1 MQSQCV
7 VKQRK
12 WDRFLFFRIV
22 PYVFNALQY
31 MNNLNVIAREISIVS
46 RSNFMGQEVDVYG
59 TAEEPLFLAKD
70 VAKWIGHSDVSMM
83 MRNVDEDEKVTSN
96 VCTPGGRQNAWF
108 LTEDG
113 LYEVLMQSR
122 KPIAKQFKKGVKDI
136 LKTIRRT
143 GEFKAQPQQ
152 SPLQSKLS
160 DKIQAANFLADFL
173 NLNVASKLAI
183 AKSIAD
189 PLGLPTPDY
198 VMDEKTVHAAKD
210 LLATHNVKMSSAEFN
225 KILVS
230 KGIVE
235 RMTRPGKGG
244 KTHSWVVIPEKYE
257 KFGQNARNPHAQN
270 QTQALWYDNK
280 FSELLD
286 LAGIQEGKEEES
298 HD

>member
-1 MQSQCV
+1 
-7 VKQRK
+7 
-12 WDRFLFFRIV
+12 
-22 PYVFNALQY
+22 
-31 MNNLNVIAREISIVS
+31 MNDLNVVSQKLGESMSSLEIAEVTGKEHKNVMRDIQTLLSQGVDKLNFERIS
-46 RSNFMGQEVDVYG
+46 Y
-59 TAEEPLFLAKD
+59 KD
-70 VAKWIGHSDVSMM
+70 SMN
-83 MRNVDEDEKVTSN
+83 RVRDAY
-96 VCTPGGRQNAWF
+96 Q
-108 LTEDG
+108 LT
-113 LYEVLMQSR
+113 Y
-122 KPIAKQFKKGVKDI
+122 KGVLI
-136 LKTIRRT
+136 LASGYNPVLREKIINRWEELET
-143 GEFKAQPQQ
+143 GKAEPKFYQQ
-152 SPLQSKLS
+152 SPSQSTLS

-173 NLNVASKLAI
+173 NLNGASKLAI

-210 LLATHNVKMSSAEFN
+210 LLATHKVKMSSAEFN

-280 FSELLD
+280 FSELLA
-286 LAGIQEGKEEES
+286 LAGIHERKDETN
-298 HD
+298 D

>member
-1 MQSQCV
+1 MKNQS
-7 VKQRK
+7 
-12 WDRFLFFRIV
+12 
-22 PYVFNALQY
+22 
-31 MNNLNVIAREISIVS
+31 IAVREIGIVS

-59 TAEEPLFLAKD
+59 TAYEPFFKAND
-70 VAKWIGHSDVSMM
+70 VAEWLGLSNVSDMIT
-83 MRNVDEDEKVTSN
+83 RVDEEERSKFN
-96 VCTPGGRQNAWF
+96 LGRQGETWF
-108 LTEDG
+108 LTENG

-122 KPIAKQFKKGVKDI
+122 KPIAKQFKKGVKEI

-143 GEFKAQPQQ
+143 GEFKAQPQPEYHQ
-152 SPLQSKLS
+152 SQLS

-173 NLNVASKLAI
+173 NLNGASKLAI

-198 VMDEKTVHAAKD
+198 AMDEKTVHAAKD
-210 LLATHNVKMSSAEFN
+210 LLADHKVKMSSAEFN

-280 FSELLD
+280 FSELLA
-286 LAGIQEGKEEES
+286 LAGIQEEKEEES

>member
-1 MQSQCV
+1 
-7 VKQRK
+7 
-12 WDRFLFFRIV
+12 
-22 PYVFNALQY
+22 

-143 GEFKAQPQQ
+143 GEFKSQ
-152 SPLQSKLS
+152 SQHTQSQTNLS

-173 NLNVASKLAI
+173 NLNGASKLAI

-210 LLATHNVKMSSAEFN
+210 LLATHKVKMSSDEFN

-280 FSELLD
+280 FSELLA

>member
-1 MQSQCV
+1 MSSLEIAEVTGKEHKNVMRDIQNLLSQGVDKLNFERISYKDSMNRVRDAYQLTYKGVLILASGYNPVLREKIINRWEELETGKAEPKYAQQPQSQ
-7 VKQRK
+7 
-12 WDRFLFFRIV
+12 
-22 PYVFNALQY
+22 P
-31 MNNLNVIAREISIVS
+31 
-46 RSNFMGQEVDVYG
+46 
-59 TAEEPLFLAKD
+59 
-70 VAKWIGHSDVSMM
+70 
-83 MRNVDEDEKVTSN
+83 
-96 VCTPGGRQNAWF
+96 
-108 LTEDG
+108 
-113 LYEVLMQSR
+113 
-122 KPIAKQFKKGVKDI
+122 
-136 LKTIRRT
+136 
-143 GEFKAQPQQ
+143 
-152 SPLQSKLS
+152 KLS

-173 NLNVASKLAI
+173 NLNGASKLAI

-257 KFGQNARNPHAQN
+257 EFGQNARNPHAQN

-280 FSELLD
+280 FSELLA
-286 LAGIQEGKEEES
+286 LAGIQEGKEET

>member
-1 MQSQCV
+1 MSSLEIAEVTGKEHKNVMRDIQTLLSQGV
-7 VKQRK
+7 DKLN
-12 WDRFLFFRIV
+12 FERIS
-22 PYVFNALQY
+22 YKDS
-31 MNNLNVIAREISIVS
+31 MNRVRDAY
-46 RSNFMGQEVDVYG
+46 Q
-59 TAEEPLFLAKD
+59 
-70 VAKWIGHSDVSMM
+70 
-83 MRNVDEDEKVTSN
+83 
-96 VCTPGGRQNAWF
+96 
-108 LTEDG
+108 LT
-113 LYEVLMQSR
+113 Y
-122 KPIAKQFKKGVKDI
+122 KGVLI
-136 LKTIRRT
+136 LASGYNPVLREKIINRWEELET
-143 GEFKAQPQQ
+143 GKSEPKFSQQ
-152 SPLQSKLS
+152 STSQPKLS

-173 NLNVASKLAI
+173 NLNGASKLAI

-210 LLATHNVKMSSAEFN
+210 LLATHKVKMSSAEFN

-280 FSELLD
+280 FSELLA
-286 LAGIQEGKEEES
+286 LAGIQEGKEETN
-298 HD
+298 D

>member
-1 MQSQCV
+1 MGPLS
-7 VKQRK
+7 
-12 WDRFLFFRIV
+12 FFRIV

-136 LKTIRRT
+136 LKTIRRA

-152 SPLQSKLS
+152 SPLQPKLS

-173 NLNVASKLAI
+173 NLNGASKLAI

-210 LLATHNVKMSSAEFN
+210 LLATHKVKMSSAEFN

-257 KFGQNARNPHAQN
+257 EFGQNARNPHAQN

-280 FSELLD
+280 FSELLA
-286 LAGIQEGKEEES
+286 LAGIQEGKEETY
-298 HD
+298 D

>member
-1 MQSQCV
+1 MGPLS
-7 VKQRK
+7 
-12 WDRFLFFRIV
+12 FFRIV

-143 GEFKAQPQQ
+143 GEFNAHPNQ
-152 SPLQSKLS
+152 SASHPTLS

-173 NLNVASKLAI
+173 NLNGASKLAI

-210 LLATHNVKMSSAEFN
+210 LLATHKVKMSSAEFN

-280 FSELLD
+280 FSELLA
-286 LAGIQEGKEEES
+286 LSGIQDGKEETNY
-298 HD
+298 

>member
-1 MQSQCV
+1 MSSLEIAEVTGKEHKNVMRDIQNLLSQGV
-7 VKQRK
+7 DKLN
-12 WDRFLFFRIV
+12 FERIS
-22 PYVFNALQY
+22 YKDS
-31 MNNLNVIAREISIVS
+31 MNRVRDAY
-46 RSNFMGQEVDVYG
+46 Q
-59 TAEEPLFLAKD
+59 
-70 VAKWIGHSDVSMM
+70 
-83 MRNVDEDEKVTSN
+83 
-96 VCTPGGRQNAWF
+96 
-108 LTEDG
+108 LT
-113 LYEVLMQSR
+113 Y
-122 KPIAKQFKKGVKDI
+122 KGVLI
-136 LKTIRRT
+136 LASGYNPVLREKIINRWEELET
-143 GEFKAQPQQ
+143 GKAEPKFYQQ

-173 NLNVASKLAI
+173 NLNGASKLAI

-198 VMDEKTVHAAKD
+198 VMNEKTVHAAKD

-280 FSELLD
+280 FSELLA
-286 LAGIQEGKEEES
+286 LAGIQEGKEET

>member
-1 MQSQCV
+1 
-7 VKQRK
+7 
-12 WDRFLFFRIV
+12 
-22 PYVFNALQY
+22 

-152 SPLQSKLS
+152 SQYQSKLS

-173 NLNVASKLAI
+173 NLNGASKLAI

-210 LLATHNVKMSSAEFN
+210 LLATHKVKMSSAEFN

-235 RMTRPGKGG
+235 RMNRPGKGG

-280 FSELLD
+280 FSELLA

>member
-1 MQSQCV
+1 MSSLEIAEVTGKEHKNVMRDIQTILSQGVDKLNFERISYKDSMNRVRDAYQLTYKGVLILASGYNPVLREKIINRWEELETGKAEPKFSQQSQS
-7 VKQRK
+7 Q
-12 WDRFLFFRIV
+12 
-22 PYVFNALQY
+22 
-31 MNNLNVIAREISIVS
+31 
-46 RSNFMGQEVDVYG
+46 
-59 TAEEPLFLAKD
+59 T
-70 VAKWIGHSDVSMM
+70 
-83 MRNVDEDEKVTSN
+83 
-96 VCTPGGRQNAWF
+96 
-108 LTEDG
+108 
-113 LYEVLMQSR
+113 
-122 KPIAKQFKKGVKDI
+122 
-136 LKTIRRT
+136 
-143 GEFKAQPQQ
+143 
-152 SPLQSKLS
+152 KLS

-173 NLNVASKLAI
+173 NLNGASKLAI

-210 LLATHNVKMSSAEFN
+210 LLATHKVKMSSAEFN

-270 QTQALWYDNK
+270 QTQALWYDNM
-280 FSELLD
+280 FSELLA
-286 LAGIQEGKEEES
+286 LAGIQDGKEET

>member
-1 MQSQCV
+1 MGPLS
-7 VKQRK
+7 
-12 WDRFLFFRIV
+12 FFRIV

-96 VCTPGGRQNAWF
+96 VCTPGGIQNAWF

-152 SPLQSKLS
+152 TQSNPKLS

-173 NLNVASKLAI
+173 NLNGASKLAI

-198 VMDEKTVHAAKD
+198 VMDDKTVHAAKD
-210 LLATHNVKMSSAEFN
+210 LLATHKVNMSSAEFN

-280 FSELLD
+280 FSELLA
-286 LAGIQEGKEEES
+286 LAGIQEGKDEN

>member
-1 MQSQCV
+1 MSSLEIAEVTGKEHKNVMRDIQNLLSQGV
-7 VKQRK
+7 DKLN
-12 WDRFLFFRIV
+12 FERIS
-22 PYVFNALQY
+22 YKDS
-31 MNNLNVIAREISIVS
+31 MNRVRDAY
-46 RSNFMGQEVDVYG
+46 Q
-59 TAEEPLFLAKD
+59 
-70 VAKWIGHSDVSMM
+70 
-83 MRNVDEDEKVTSN
+83 
-96 VCTPGGRQNAWF
+96 
-108 LTEDG
+108 LT
-113 LYEVLMQSR
+113 Y
-122 KPIAKQFKKGVKDI
+122 KGVLI
-136 LKTIRRT
+136 LASGYNPVLREKIINRWEELET
-143 GEFKAQPQQ
+143 GKAEPKYDQQPTSQ
-152 SPLQSKLS
+152 PKLS
-160 DKIQAANFLADFL
+160 DKIQAANFLAEFL
-173 NLNVASKLAI
+173 NLNGASKLAI

-198 VMDEKTVHAAKD
+198 VMNEKTVHAAKD
-210 LLATHNVKMSSAEFN
+210 LLATHKVKMSSAEFN

-280 FSELLD
+280 FSELLA

>member
-1 MQSQCV
+1 MGPLS
-7 VKQRK
+7 
-12 WDRFLFFRIV
+12 FFRIV

-31 MNNLNVIAREISIVS
+31 MNNLNVIEREISIVS

-143 GEFKAQPQQ
+143 GEFNAKPQQ
-152 SPLQSKLS
+152 PTSQPKLS
-160 DKIQAANFLADFL
+160 DKIQAAKFLAKFL
-173 NLNVASKLAI
+173 NLNDASKLQI
-183 AKSIAD
+183 AKTIAD

-257 KFGQNARNPHAQN
+257 EFGQNARNPHAQN

-280 FSELLD
+280 FSELLA
-286 LAGIQEGKEEES
+286 LAGIQEGKEDT

>member
-1 MQSQCV
+1 MSSLEIAEVTGKEHKNVMRDIQTLLSQGV
-7 VKQRK
+7 DKLN
-12 WDRFLFFRIV
+12 FERIS
-22 PYVFNALQY
+22 YKDS
-31 MNNLNVIAREISIVS
+31 MNRVRDAY
-46 RSNFMGQEVDVYG
+46 Q
-59 TAEEPLFLAKD
+59 
-70 VAKWIGHSDVSMM
+70 
-83 MRNVDEDEKVTSN
+83 
-96 VCTPGGRQNAWF
+96 
-108 LTEDG
+108 LT
-113 LYEVLMQSR
+113 Y
-122 KPIAKQFKKGVKDI
+122 KGVLI
-136 LKTIRRT
+136 LASGYNPVLREKIINRWEELET
-143 GEFKAQPQQ
+143 GKSEPKFYQQ

-173 NLNVASKLAI
+173 NLNGASKLAI

-235 RMTRPGKGG
+235 RMTRPGKCG
-244 KTHSWVVIPEKYE
+244 KTHSWVGIPAKYG

-280 FSELLD
+280 FSELLA
-286 LAGIQEGKEEES
+286 LAGIQDGK
-298 HD
+298 

>member
-1 MQSQCV
+1 MGPLS
-7 VKQRK
+7 
-12 WDRFLFFRIV
+12 FFRIV

-31 MNNLNVIAREISIVS
+31 MNNLNVIEREISIVS

-59 TAEEPLFLAKD
+59 TAEDPLFLAKD

-96 VCTPGGRQNAWF
+96 VCTLGGRQSAWF

-143 GEFKAQPQQ
+143 GEFNAQSQQ
-152 SPLQSKLS
+152 PTSQPKLS
-160 DKIQAANFLADFL
+160 DKIQAANFLAEFL
-173 NLNVASKLAI
+173 NLNGASKLAI

-198 VMDEKTVHAAKD
+198 VMNEKTVHAAKD

-235 RMTRPGKGG
+235 RMTRPGKGS

-280 FSELLD
+280 FSELLA
-286 LAGIQEGKEEES
+286 LAGIQEGKEETN
-298 HD
+298 D

>member
-1 MQSQCV
+1 MSSLEIAEVTGKEHKNVMRDIQTLLSQGV
-7 VKQRK
+7 DKLN
-12 WDRFLFFRIV
+12 FERIS
-22 PYVFNALQY
+22 YKDS
-31 MNNLNVIAREISIVS
+31 MNRVRDAY
-46 RSNFMGQEVDVYG
+46 Q
-59 TAEEPLFLAKD
+59 
-70 VAKWIGHSDVSMM
+70 
-83 MRNVDEDEKVTSN
+83 
-96 VCTPGGRQNAWF
+96 
-108 LTEDG
+108 LT
-113 LYEVLMQSR
+113 Y
-122 KPIAKQFKKGVKDI
+122 KGVLI
-136 LKTIRRT
+136 LASGYNPVLREKIINRWEELET
-143 GEFKAQPQQ
+143 GKSEPKFYQQ

-173 NLNVASKLAI
+173 NLNGASKLAI

-210 LLATHNVKMSSAEFN
+210 LLATHKVKMSSAEFN

-235 RMTRPGKGG
+235 RMTRPGKCG

-280 FSELLD
+280 FSELLA
-286 LAGIQEGKEEES
+286 LAGIQDGK
-298 HD
+298 

>member
-1 MQSQCV
+1 MSSLEIAEVTGKEHKNVMRDIQNLLGQGVDKLNFERISYKDSMNRVRDAYQLTYKGVLILASGYNPVLREKIINRWEELETGKAEPKYAQQPQSQ
-7 VKQRK
+7 
-12 WDRFLFFRIV
+12 
-22 PYVFNALQY
+22 P
-31 MNNLNVIAREISIVS
+31 
-46 RSNFMGQEVDVYG
+46 
-59 TAEEPLFLAKD
+59 
-70 VAKWIGHSDVSMM
+70 
-83 MRNVDEDEKVTSN
+83 
-96 VCTPGGRQNAWF
+96 
-108 LTEDG
+108 
-113 LYEVLMQSR
+113 
-122 KPIAKQFKKGVKDI
+122 
-136 LKTIRRT
+136 
-143 GEFKAQPQQ
+143 
-152 SPLQSKLS
+152 KLS

-173 NLNVASKLAI
+173 NLNGASKLAI

-257 KFGQNARNPHAQN
+257 EFGQNARNPHAQN

-280 FSELLD
+280 FSELLA
-286 LAGIQEGKEEES
+286 LAGIQEGKEET

>member
-1 MQSQCV
+1 
-7 VKQRK
+7 
-12 WDRFLFFRIV
+12 
-22 PYVFNALQY
+22 
-31 MNNLNVIAREISIVS
+31 MNDLNVVSHKLGESMSSLEIAEVTGKEHKNVMRDIQNLLSQGVDKLNFERIS
-46 RSNFMGQEVDVYG
+46 Y
-59 TAEEPLFLAKD
+59 KD
-70 VAKWIGHSDVSMM
+70 SMN
-83 MRNVDEDEKVTSN
+83 RVRDAY
-96 VCTPGGRQNAWF
+96 Q
-108 LTEDG
+108 LT
-113 LYEVLMQSR
+113 Y
-122 KPIAKQFKKGVKDI
+122 KGVLI
-136 LKTIRRT
+136 LASGYNPVLREKIINRWEELET
-143 GEFKAQPQQ
+143 GKAEPKFYQQ
-152 SPLQSKLS
+152 SPSQTKLS

-173 NLNVASKLAI
+173 NLNGASKLAI

-280 FSELLD
+280 FSELLA

>member
-1 MQSQCV
+1 MSSLEIAEVTGKEHKNVMRDIQTLLSQGVDKLNFERISYKDSMNRVRDAYQLTYKGVLILASGYNPVLREKIINRWEELETGKAEPKFSQQSQ
-7 VKQRK
+7 
-12 WDRFLFFRIV
+12 
-22 PYVFNALQY
+22 
-31 MNNLNVIAREISIVS
+31 S
-46 RSNFMGQEVDVYG
+46 
-59 TAEEPLFLAKD
+59 
-70 VAKWIGHSDVSMM
+70 
-83 MRNVDEDEKVTSN
+83 
-96 VCTPGGRQNAWF
+96 
-108 LTEDG
+108 
-113 LYEVLMQSR
+113 
-122 KPIAKQFKKGVKDI
+122 
-136 LKTIRRT
+136 
-143 GEFKAQPQQ
+143 QP
-152 SPLQSKLS
+152 KLS

-173 NLNVASKLAI
+173 NLNGASKLAI

-280 FSELLD
+280 FSELLA
-286 LAGIQEGKEEES
+286 LAGIQEGKEET

>member
-1 MQSQCV
+1 MSSLEIAEVTGKEHKNVMRDIQTLLSQGVDKLNFERISYKDSMNRVRDAYQLTYKGVLILASGYNPVLREKIINRWEELETGKAEPKFSQQSQ
-7 VKQRK
+7 
-12 WDRFLFFRIV
+12 
-22 PYVFNALQY
+22 
-31 MNNLNVIAREISIVS
+31 S
-46 RSNFMGQEVDVYG
+46 
-59 TAEEPLFLAKD
+59 
-70 VAKWIGHSDVSMM
+70 
-83 MRNVDEDEKVTSN
+83 
-96 VCTPGGRQNAWF
+96 
-108 LTEDG
+108 
-113 LYEVLMQSR
+113 
-122 KPIAKQFKKGVKDI
+122 
-136 LKTIRRT
+136 
-143 GEFKAQPQQ
+143 QP
-152 SPLQSKLS
+152 KLS

-173 NLNVASKLAI
+173 NLNGASKLAI

-270 QTQALWYDNK
+270 QTQALWYDNR
-280 FSELLD
+280 FSELLA
-286 LAGIQEGKEEES
+286 LAGIQEGKEET